1 MQVEGAIWRVD
12 SHRGFPKSAISDGGP
27 LCVGMGL
34 LCLVVHSGVP
44 FCLGA
49 AVLSAWE
56 GLLCL
61 GYPLW
66 RGGHFMEISLLGTW
80 SSLPG
85 EAHFGVSIRR
95 GSFLLGDGVL
105 CALRSP
111 F

>member
-27 LCVGMGL
+27 LSVGMGP
-34 LCLVVHSGVP
+34 LCLAVHSGSFLP
-44 FCLGA
+44 G
-49 AVLSAWE
+49 
-56 GLLCL
+56 GGGPLCM
-61 GYPLW
+61 GGSPLPGVSSLA
-66 RGGHFMEISLLGTW
+66 GGHFMEISLLGTW

>member
-1 MQVEGAIWRVD
+1 MGM
-12 SHRGFPKSAISDGGP
+12 GP
-27 LCVGMGL
+27 LCLG
-34 LCLVVHSGVP
+34 VHSGVP

-61 GYPLW
+61 GCPL
-66 RGGHFMEISLLGTW
+66 GGGGAHSKEISLLGAW

-85 EAHFGVSIRR
+85 EAHFGVSICRR
-95 GSFLLGDGVL
+95 SFLLGDGVL

>member
-61 GYPLW
+61 GCPLW
-66 RGGHFMEISLLGTW
+66 GAGVASWRFLYWRPGPLCLERPTLGFLSAGGVFCWGTV
-80 SSLPG
+80 SSVP
-85 EAHFGVSIRR
+85 
-95 GSFLLGDGVL
+95 
-105 CALRSP
+105 
-111 F
+111 